1 MKKFA
6 TIALVALMTAG
17 TLILTYCSKEKS
29 FEPVANQ
36 NAHEQMTEAD
46 FAVMNKLVA
55 FRDKVQY
62 FRENPGY
69 KSGEV
74 LTIDSVK
81 WYLDAFFNFTYAFTM
96 ETFTSFKTYTFLTVI
111 NQNAGLVNLEDV
123 FSALNDIKAK
133 TLIIYDSTLGD
144 QKELYALSMDM
155 TSNTSD
161 SFVIKTTATIGSK
174 TSTPPEISEWG
185 PFTVGNDWMYGELL
199 GDCSPGGGLWWYI
212 KDAATEIKDASNT
225 FRYKYIQD
233 EGSGWTAYYT
243 EPSAIATVTIYLSS
257 TEVKNLLRTPGD
269 GAIDNDRDYLVLYQ
283 EKDLQNGLIVETCIP
298 WQDMNFY
305 YHGARKVIYEIVQEN
320 YSIFGVDP
328 NLTFYYCNEI
338 LGKREGGDDYNPN
351 IAYHIIEAL
360 YKTRHISYF
369 RPISIND

>member
-6 TIALVALMTAG
+6 TIALVALLAAG
-17 TLILTYCSKEKS
+17 TLFLTHCSKENP
-29 FEPVANQ
+29 FDPVANQ
-36 NAHEQMTEAD
+36 NELEQMTEAD

-96 ETFTSFKTYTFLTVI
+96 ETFTSFKTDTFLTVI

-243 EPSAIATVTIYLSS
+243 EPSAISTVTIYLSS

-269 GAIDNDRDYLVLYQ
+269 GAIDNYRDYLLLYQ
-283 EKDLQNGLIVETCIP
+283 EKDIQNGLLVETCIP

-305 YHGARKVIYEIVQEN
+305 YHGARKVIYDIVQEN

-338 LGKREGGDDYNPN
+338 SGKGIGGSINDPN
-351 IAYHIIEAL
+351 IVYHLVKAL
-360 YKTRHISYF
+360 YKTRYISYY
-369 RPISIND
+369 RPISISD